1 MLETLITAKVVPG
14 CTSDVPLEAPSA
26 AKVCSLVAY
35 LDACLRQTLVVVQ
48 VVPGGT
54 SNIYFTARVCSHVAY
69 ENVCL
74 LQTLVA
80 VQVVPGFTSDVPP
93 EAQF

>member
-1 MLETLITAKVVPG
+1 MVVQVAPG
-14 CTSDVPLEAPSA
+14 CTSDVPPEASSA
-26 AKVCSLVAY
+26 FGVCSLVAY